1 MDDAEFDKALIASHF
16 TLAGE
21 RGWARVRVADA
32 ARAAGL
38 PLDRA
43 RLRFPGCGPTC
54 GTVLLRFGRLADS
67 AALAGLDEAGTPR
80 DRLFDI
86 VMRRIDVLQAHRAGV
101 LALLRALPCAP
112 ATAALLAAAS
122 LRSMAW
128 LLDGAG
134 IGATGPRGALRA
146 KGLLAVWL
154 WTVRA
159 WQRDTSEDLS
169 ATMAALDQA
178 LDRAER
184 AEAWLGRR
192 PAAAA
197 TPPPEDPGP
206 AIVNS

>member
-112 ATAALLAAAS
+112 ATAARTTAPIAKLAAV
-122 LRSMAW
+122 
-128 LLDGAG
+128 AG
-134 IGATGPRGALRA
+134 FI
-146 KGLLAVWL
+146 
-154 WTVRA
+154 
-159 WQRDTSEDLS
+159 
-169 ATMAALDQA
+169 AA
-178 LDRAER
+178 
-184 AEAWLGRR
+184 
-192 PAAAA
+192 
-197 TPPPEDPGP
+197 
-206 AIVNS
+206 